1 MAASPRARFTPLAR
15 ADLEEIWRYTFGRWS
30 PDQADRYHQAI
41 VDAAGELA
49 TGAKVGR
56 PVEIR
61 AGYLKYA
68 VGSHVIFYRRT
79 GAGIDV
85 IRVLHRRMDVP
96 SRLS

>member
-1 MAASPRARFTPLAR
+1 MGASPRARFTPRAR

-56 PVEIR
+56 AVEIG

-68 VGSHVIFYRRT
+68 VGSHVIFYRQT
-79 GAGIDV
+79 DAGIDV
-85 IRVLHRRMDVP
+85 IRILHQRMDVS